1 MNERE
6 SSGGNYGIGPI
17 AEVIEQKLDN
27 LIEAVKEIK
36 ETMHDNSVDIA
47 NLKLELNTCKTK
59 IDVQNEKVEE
69 LRERYKANKTQITGV
84 ALTVIAALLIAL
96 LKVVVP
102 ML

>member
-6 SSGGNYGIGPI
+6 NSGNSLGPI

-36 ETMHDNSVDIA
+36 DQMHDNSVDIA

-102 ML
+102 LL